1 MDDLGLQQTPLS
13 PATASATAGQ
23 PSAPPV
29 QPETPVITPPK
40 KKFPFKPVI
49 GTLVALLLVSGTVFL
64 SRQLIQQRQTV
75 EQQAVGQPGTCKDR
89 SKTDCN
95 GCGPEK
101 GPDDKRYECVWRKGE
116 DGEME
121 CREGKECVNGKPP
134 LVCEDLITDCTD
146 NCANGGESPPGPDGC
161 YKCGGYNGNSE
172 FCIKGSSQYTCFQ
185 VGVACKDWSLN
196 TGCPTTPV
204 NTYYCKGV
212 TAFVPGGC
220 AENDPLPGG
229 VHYFNTTNT
238 IAGPCGITGNWCG
251 EIQVDQIKNASGQDC
266 TNHYIPGCNSY
277 EQLDDNCDENPPASP
292 SPSPSPTATI
302 PDCTSLTTT
311 ADLNNLKIGT
321 EYSFQL
327 TAGGTAPITGVRMST
342 YGNSCS
348 DNPSDDPQTVAGPA
362 SGPGT
367 YTIKWTP
374 AKAGPFT
381 AYGRIWN
388 DGIAECRADCV
399 DGPPRYLC
407 PNAQACKLTGTV
419 ITDSIMSCVD
429 LTKNIV
435 APKLNDTVTFTC
447 QGANFSSAAPVAQFR
462 TNLGGATF
470 LKPFKPIALVNN
482 QATTQIPISA
492 VGNWLVQCRVCTDYD
507 HTIVDNND
515 TNTYCTNWG
524 QAN

>member
-75 EQQAVGQPGTCKDR
+75 EQQAALPGTCKNRPKDQ
-89 SKTDCN
+89 CN
-95 GCGPEK
+95 GCGPVK
-101 GPDDKRYECVWRKGE
+101 NDKQYECKWDYKD
-116 DGEME
+116 DG
-121 CREGKECVNGKPP
+121 CREGKECVDGKPP
-134 LVCEDLITDCTD
+134 LSCDDLITDCTD
-146 NCANGGESPPGPDGC
+146 SCSIGGGTPPGPDGC

-266 TNHYIPGCNSY
+266 TNHDIPGCNSY

-447 QGANFSSAAPVAQFR
+447 KGANFSSAAPVAQFR

>member
-49 GTLVALLLVSGTVFL
+49 GTLVALLLVGGTVFL

-146 NCANGGESPPGPDGC
+146 NCAKGGESPPGPDGC

-266 TNHYIPGCNSY
+266 TNHDIPGCNSY

-311 ADLNNLKIGT
+311 ADLNNLKIGK

-447 QGANFSSAAPVAQFR
+447 KGANFSSAAPVAQFR

>member
-49 GTLVALLLVSGTVFL
+49 GTLVALLLVGGTVFL

-121 CREGKECVNGKPP
+121 CREGKECVDGKPP
-134 LVCEDLITDCTD
+134 LSCDIIVPCGD
-146 NCANGGESPPGPDGC
+146 NT
-161 YKCGGYNGNSE
+161 YQCGGYNGNE
-172 FCIKGSSQYTCFQ
+172 RFCLANPPIYTCQQ
-185 VGVACKDWSLN
+185 VGIACKDWSLN

-238 IAGPCGITGNWCG
+238 ITGPCGITGNWCG
-251 EIQVDQIKNASGQDC
+251 EIQVDQIKNDLGQDC
-266 TNHYIPGCNSY
+266 ISHDISGCNSY

-292 SPSPSPTATI
+292 SPLPTI

-388 DGIAECRADCV
+388 DEIAECRADCV

-429 LTKNIV
+429 LTKSIV

-447 QGANFSSAAPVAQFR
+447 QGANFSSVAPVAQFR
-462 TNLGGATF
+462 TSFDGGVTF
-470 LKPFKPIALVNN
+470 NNPTSPKPINLTTN
-482 QATTQIPISA
+482 QATEQFIISQI
-492 VGNWLVQCRVCTDYD
+492 GDWEVQCRVCT
-507 HTIVDNND
+507 NN
-515 TNTYCTNWG
+515 TTTACTTWG
-524 QAN
+524 KAL

>member
-49 GTLVALLLVSGTVFL
+49 GTLVALLLVGGTVFL

-75 EQQAVGQPGTCKDR
+75 EQQAAGVKCKDQ
-89 SKTDCN
+89 KTPKDCN
-95 GCGPEK
+95 GTCSVPKKNGKQFACKWHYPS
-101 GPDDKRYECVWRKGE
+101 E
-116 DGEME
+116 DCNES
-121 CREGKECVNGKPP
+121 GKECEGGKPP
-134 LVCEDLITDCTD
+134 LSCDIIVPCGD
-146 NCANGGESPPGPDGC
+146 NT
-161 YKCGGYNGNSE
+161 YQCGGYNGNE
-172 FCIKGSSQYTCFQ
+172 RFCLANPPIYTCQQ
-185 VGVACKDWSLN
+185 VGIACKNWNIGTCPPEPVTCYYCPNQFEFLD
-196 TGCPTTPV
+196 GCPGSGFP
-204 NTYYCKGV
+204 
-212 TAFVPGGC
+212 TA
-220 AENDPLPGG
+220 DPPGG
-229 VHYFNTTNT
+229 VHYDKDSCS
-238 IAGPCGITGNWCG
+238 IKGNWCG
-251 EIQVDQIKNASGQDC
+251 LVQCDHLNTEFISGID
-266 TNHYIPGCNSY
+266 N
-277 EQLDDNCDENPPASP
+277 NCDENPPASP
-292 SPSPSPTATI
+292 PPLPTI

-429 LTKNIV
+429 LTKSIV

-447 QGANFSSAAPVAQFR
+447 QGANFSSVAPVAQFR
-462 TNLGGATF
+462 TSFDGGVTF
-470 LKPFKPIALVNN
+470 NNPTSPKPINLTTN
-482 QATTQIPISA
+482 QATEQFIISQI
-492 VGNWLVQCRVCTDYD
+492 GDWEVQCRVCT
-507 HTIVDNND
+507 NN
-515 TNTYCTNWG
+515 TTTACTTWG
-524 QAN
+524 KAL

>member
-49 GTLVALLLVSGTVFL
+49 GTLVALLLVGGTVFL

-121 CREGKECVNGKPP
+121 CREGKECVDGKPP
-134 LVCEDLITDCTD
+134 LSCDIIVPCGD
-146 NCANGGESPPGPDGC
+146 NT
-161 YKCGGYNGNSE
+161 YQCGGYNGNSE

-238 IAGPCGITGNWCG
+238 IDGPCGITGNWCG

-266 TNHYIPGCNSY
+266 TNHNITGCNSY

-292 SPSPSPTATI
+292 SPLPTI

-429 LTKNIV
+429 LTKSIV